1 MRPVPRI
8 STVCPTCQIT
18 FQSLACQQKRY
29 CSRTCARKGN
39 WSDPRYAAHMSAAHV
54 GQESSM
60 RGKTHRPESIERM
73 RRAKFRGNDRKLL
86 ASGYVAIY
94 SPGHPKSRG
103 NGRILEHIAVMER
116 ALGRY
121 LQPGEVVHHI
131 NRDRSDNRLENLQ
144 LMDTKEHALLH
155 ARERGL
161 GTIVKPPAAPR
172 DQASGQFVRVYAE
185 KSIAAGAA

>member
-1 MRPVPRI
+1 M
-8 STVCPTCQIT
+8 
-18 FQSLACQQKRY
+18 L
-29 CSRTCARKGN
+29 
-39 WSDPRYAAHMSAAHV
+39 
-54 GQESSM
+54 
-60 RGKTHRPESIERM
+60 GKKHRPDSIERM
-73 RRAKFRGNDRKLL
+73 RRVKFGGVMRLVLK
-86 ASGYVAIY
+86 SGYVAIY
-94 SPGHPKSRG
+94 TPGHPKAG
-103 NGRILEHIAVMER
+103 NGRVLEHVIVMER
-116 ALGRY
+116 SLGRF

-144 LMDTKEHALLH
+144 LMGAKEHALLH